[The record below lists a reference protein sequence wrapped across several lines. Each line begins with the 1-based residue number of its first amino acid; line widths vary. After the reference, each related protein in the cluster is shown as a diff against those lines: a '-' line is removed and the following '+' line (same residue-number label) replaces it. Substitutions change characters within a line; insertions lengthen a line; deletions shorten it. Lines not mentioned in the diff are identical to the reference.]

1 MGIRSWFI
9 NLICYL
15 FNDLQILTNAMP
27 NPISTTMPISATSSL
42 LNCQNV
48 TIQRGEFPLCEAVN
62 LVLNRGDICHLVGEN
77 DKIGLPTK
85 IDALRAMAAWLVKPK
100 SGIAKNASRHTI
112 PALVSQCT
120 MSRTS
125 TQVGSEARAT
135 TNCASVPLSRAGR
148 NKFSIPIISD
158 NNAAI

>member
-1 MGIRSWFI
+1 
-9 NLICYL
+9 
-15 FNDLQILTNAMP
+15 
-27 NPISTTMPISATSSL
+27 
-42 LNCQNV
+42 
-48 TIQRGEFPLCEAVN
+48 
-62 LVLNRGDICHLVGEN
+62 
-77 DKIGLPTK
+77 
-85 IDALRAMAAWLVKPK
+85 MAAWLVKPK

-125 TQVGSEARAT
+125 TQVGIEARAT

-158 NNAAI
+158 NNAAIHTAGTPSCCSNFGSVPIASGNKVMIIKNNTSGYNHCTLFCCLICHSRCHRAEKSIIAVAPKPYTRLNLIACWRRRQFGDWS